1 MLIAQAFVLRYILL
15 FFRIAY
21 VAIIAID
28 IFFAVGKLFQESCRV
43 AILQQLQVSMFR
55 AVNDKRMFAEELT
68 CQIVGLQ
75 FFEDYILT
83 NPRFRQFLDV
93 LLRRAGIDSK
103 RQLSHETE
111 FVDARVVQDCRK
123 LNVWVAQLTPFD
135 QRVFV
140 FFLLFCGRFP
150 LFFCSFKSSAISDT

>member
-21 VAIIAID
+21 IAVIAIHVL
-28 IFFAVGKLFQESCRV
+28 FAVGKLFQEGGGV

-75 FFEDYILT
+75 FFEDHILP
-83 NPRFRQFLDV
+83 NPRFRQFLDI
-93 LLRRAGIDSK
+93 LLVRAGIDSK

-123 LNVWVAQLTPFD
+123 LNVRIAQLTPTD
-135 QRVFV
+135 
-140 FFLLFCGRFP
+140 
-150 LFFCSFKSSAISDT
+150 